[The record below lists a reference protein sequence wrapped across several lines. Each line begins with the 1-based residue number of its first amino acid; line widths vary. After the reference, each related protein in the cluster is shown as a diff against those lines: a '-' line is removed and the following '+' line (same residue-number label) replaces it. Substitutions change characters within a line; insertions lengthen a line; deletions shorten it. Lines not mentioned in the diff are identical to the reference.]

1 MLRVFY
7 GTDQI
12 KVREKAHAALAE
24 TLSPEE
30 TFARLEADTYEAG
43 LLLSLSSTASL
54 FSPRSVYLLE
64 TPLLSDVFAE
74 DFKNALEALGS
85 SMHTFIVI
93 EQTLTAADKKS
104 ISKYAS
110 VVEEHKKLASEFF
123 NPFQL
128 AEALAIKDKR
138 SLWLLL
144 QEAKRNGSQA
154 EELIGMLWWQLKA
167 IRLAAATRTFEEAGM
182 KEYPYKKAKNALRV
196 FPLELVEEKSRTL
209 LALYHEGHRGKRDID
224 IALEEWVL
232 TL

>member
-1 MLRVFY
+1 MLSVFY

-24 TLSPEE
+24 ILAPEE
-30 TFARLEADTYEAG
+30 TFTRIESDTYEAG
-43 LLLSLSSTASL
+43 LLASLSSTASL

-64 TPLLSDVFAE
+64 APLVHDVFAE
-74 DFKNALEALGS
+74 DFMSTLEALGES
-85 SMHTFIVI
+85 SHTFIVI
-93 EQTLTAADKKS
+93 EQALTAADKKS
-104 ISKYAS
+104 ITKHAS
-110 VVEEHKKLASEFF
+110 VVEEYKKLAGEFF

-128 AEALAIKDKR
+128 AEALATKDKR
-138 SLWLLL
+138 SLWMLL

-209 LALYHEGHRGKRDID
+209 LTLYHAGHRGKRDID
-224 IALEEWVL
+224 MALEEWVL

>member
-1 MLRVFY
+1 MLSVFY

-12 KVREKAHAALAE
+12 KVRQQAHAALAGL
-24 TLSPEE
+24 LSSEE
-30 TFARLEADTYEAG
+30 TFTRIEGDAYEAG
-43 LLLSLSSTASL
+43 LLASLSTTASL

-74 DFKNALEALGS
+74 DFMSSLEALGES
-85 SMHTFIVI
+85 LHSFIVI
-93 EQTLTAADKKS
+93 EQSLLAADKKS
-104 ISKYAS
+104 ISKHAS
-110 VVEEHKKLASEFF
+110 VVEEYKKPAGQAF

-128 AEALAIKDKR
+128 AEALSTKDKR
-138 SLWLLL
+138 SLWMLL

-167 IRLAAATRTFEEAGM
+167 IRLAAAARTFEEAGM

-209 LALYHEGHRGKRDID
+209 LTLYHEGHRGKRDID